1 MEQQPLTNPQPVNTL
16 QPVPPASAQPQQ
28 HPQQMV
34 SEQPG
39 VPQEPARPFR
49 IAAVGDI
56 HVRETDKGK
65 WVDFFR
71 SASQQADVLL
81 LCGDLTDHGYAV
93 EAEVL
98 CEEMKACTIPVICV
112 LGNHDHDKNEHQ
124 AIRKALVKDTVHFL
138 DGDSIVIGNVGFAGV
153 KGYGGGFDQY
163 MLSMFGEAEN
173 KAFVQTAVDEALK
186 LESALSRLDSEH
198 PDVKKIAIMHYAP
211 IKATVV
217 GEPDAIHPFLGCSRL
232 AEPLNRQNVVACFH
246 GHAHVGTLEGQ
257 TSKGVKVFN
266 VAKPILQKAGLALPF
281 FLFEV

>member
-1 MEQQPLTNPQPVNTL
+1 MEQQQPYANPQPLSSL
-16 QPVPPASAQPQQ
+16 QPVAQQQ
-28 HPQQMV
+28 QQL
-34 SEQPG
+34 SDQP
-39 VPQEPARPFR
+39 VKPQEPAKPFR

-65 WVDFFR
+65 WVEFFKA
-71 SASQQADVLL
+71 ASQQADVLL

-124 AIRKALVKDTVHFL
+124 AIRKALVSDNVHFL
-138 DGDSIVIGNVGFAGV
+138 DGDSLVIGNVGFAGV
-153 KGYGGGFDQY
+153 KGYGGGFDQH

-186 LESALSRLDSEH
+186 LESALSRLDTEH
-198 PDVKKIAIMHYAP
+198 PEVKKIAIMHYAP
-211 IKATVV
+211 VKATVE
-217 GEPDAIHPFLGCSRL
+217 GEPEAIYPFLGCSRL
-232 AEPLNRQNVVACFH
+232 AEPLNRQNVLACFH
-246 GHAHVGTLEGQ
+246 GHAHVGTLEGA

-281 FLFEV
+281 FIFEV